1 MCGIALSGRRGRFCN
16 CETPDRRQAWPQHA
30 AESLRCS
37 ILQRTAI
44 ERHDPWGEAA
54 RLLCRHVAGV
64 ADVLVDVFFT
74 RFAFGF
80 RLHFTYT
87 HVA

>member
-54 RLLCRHVAGV
+54 RLHSGCYAGSSP
-64 ADVLVDVFFT
+64 AS
-74 RFAFGF
+74 RMC
-80 RLHFTYT
+80 
-87 HVA
+87 